1 MPFVL
6 ALGTSWGKDK
16 GGNVSGL
23 RALPAYASAG
33 RLSFAAKGSSSS
45 SDIPKWAG
53 HLGNVGTM
61 QMSPAVPI
69 RKYHFFWHSGDILIG
84 RLQCVHQIQMSLSVP
99 LTDVTW
105 GRRARS
111 PSVAQRPTGARPQ
124 H

>member
-1 MPFVL
+1 MPLGL
-6 ALGTSWGKDK
+6 ALGTSRGKDK

-33 RLSFAAKGSSSS
+33 RLSFAAKRSSSS

-53 HLGNVGTM
+53 HLGNVGKM

-84 RLQCVHQIQMSLSVP
+84 RLRQGVLAFVKQVSGSMA
-99 LTDVTW
+99 
-105 GRRARS
+105 ARQLHGKLAS
-111 PSVAQRPTGARPQ
+111 
-124 H
+124 